1 MEQQLEQVRLQNKL
15 VFDEY
20 QSQQKNKKF
29 ARPRYL
35 PPETYMI
42 MRDSILNSLT
52 EDNLTGER

>member
-1 MEQQLEQVRLQNKL
+1 MRLQNKL
-15 VFDEY
+15 VFNEY
-20 QSQQKNKKF
+20 QSQQKDKKI

-52 EDNLTGER
+52 EDNLTGECWS